1 MKFELRNTPEVSFAS
16 AFQPHA
22 FVTRISDHRFEDPL
36 LEPEKRLML
45 AVLEDAIE
53 CFQENHSAHY
63 GQRRRAFMDAQR
75 WIFRAQSD
83 WVFGFENICSV
94 LHLDP
99 EYIRKG
105 LRRWREKESLK
116 RAPAFGGSSLGV
128 NLPPKPSKTLASQA
142 WLNA

>member
-1 MKFELRNTPEVSFAS
+1 MKFELRNTPEVSKHHNVLPS
-16 AFQPHA
+16 QEIVSGFQPYSLL
-22 FVTRISDHRFEDPL
+22 TRTSDDRFEDPL
-36 LEPEKRLML
+36 LEAEKRLML

-53 CFQENHSAHY
+53 CFQDNHSAHY

-75 WIFRAQSD
+75 WIFGAQSD

-94 LHLDP
+94 LQLDP

-116 RAPAFGGSSLGV
+116 RAPAFGGSSLGGQ
-128 NLPPKPSKTLASQA
+128 PAAETF
-142 WLNA
+142 